1 MIGFKKIESVVV
13 IGASEDTRKIGNI
26 LLAKNQDFSGRV
38 YGVNPRGGNAYG
50 KDFFPNIS
58 ALPEVPDIAI
68 FAIPEA
74 FIYDS
79 LEEAGA
85 FGIQK
90 AIIITAGFKE
100 VGNKEGEKRLQEIAL
115 KYGIRILGPNC
126 LGYGDTAK
134 GLNLSFG
141 GNFFESGNI
150 GIISQSGAMAVAI
163 TDVLSERRL
172 GFSAFFSLGNKA
184 DIDESDILEELADDT
199 HTEVIA
205 VYLESIARGKVFL
218 EMLKKVTPKKPVIV
232 MIGGVSDHGKKATA
246 SHTGSLSGDRV
257 MYEAAI
263 REGGAMLTYSLAEF
277 FDLLQIFSR
286 AARRDIVG
294 NPYIITNAGGPG
306 VLATDQSEFHHLE
319 LATITPDEDVK
330 LRVNMPTMMS
340 TKNPIDII
348 GDADSERVAQ
358 ILTNIVMVRPSAD
371 ILFLFTVQATTDI
384 DAIAEKIV
392 EFSRENPSYHIFI
405 GLIGGET
412 ILRAREKFAQAGIFV
427 TLSTESLI
435 GSYAKLANQRSVNQK
450 QPSEIATIPHGEK
463 KESLL
468 LDQNQTE
475 ELFQSYSIASTNTRE
490 YTTLEE
496 ILDHTT
502 KNTGPFVMKM
512 AGKRIIHKTEI
523 GGIVGPVSS
532 REEVT
537 TVYETLQKN
546 GEIYCKNGEMEGV
559 AIGKFLTPSPKLELF
574 FGAKRDANFGET
586 FIVGAGGIFLTILD
600 DTRLHIGQWT
610 REEIADILASLR
622 SYPLMTGYRGQQLAD
637 IDGLIVL
644 LENLS
649 RLFFE
654 HPEIRE
660 IDINPIIFNDGKP
673 YVADGKLYID

>member
-1 MIGFKKIESVVV
+1 MLYFQSIQSVVV

-26 LLAKNQDFSGRV
+26 LLAKNQDFHGRI
-38 YGVNPRGGNAYG
+38 YGVNPRWGNAYG

-58 ALPEVPDIAI
+58 ALPEVPDIAV

-79 LEEAGA
+79 LEEAGV
-85 FGIQK
+85 FGIRK

-100 VGNKEGEKRLQEIAL
+100 VGNKEWEKWLQEIAQ

-134 GLNLSFG
+134 WLNLSFG

-232 MIGGVSDHGKKATA
+232 MIGGVSDRGKKATA

-263 REGGAMLTYSLAEF
+263 REWGAMLTYSLAEF

-286 AARRDIVG
+286 AAGRDIVG
-294 NPYIITNAGGPG
+294 NPYIITNAGWPG

-319 LATITPDEDVK
+319 LATIAPDEDSK
-330 LRVNMPTMMS
+330 LRINMPTMMS
-340 TKNPIDII
+340 TRNPIDII

-358 ILTNIVMVRPSAD
+358 ILANIVTVRPSAD

-392 EFSRENPSYHIFI
+392 AFSRENPAYHIFV

-435 GSYAKLANQRSVNQK
+435 GSYAKLAIQRNVNQK
-450 QPSEIATIPHGEK
+450 KPLETLALPHGEK

-475 ELFQSYSIASTNTRE
+475 ELFQSYNIASTNTRE

-496 ILDHTT
+496 ILDYTT
-502 KNTGPFVMKM
+502 KNTWPFVMKM

-523 GGIVGPVSS
+523 GGVIGPVTTQ
-532 REEVT
+532 EEVIAA
-537 TVYETLQKN
+537 YETFQRN
-546 GEIYCKNGEMEGV
+546 GEKYCKNGEMEWV

-574 FGAKRDANFGET
+574 FGAKRDVNFGET
-586 FIVGAGGIFLTILD
+586 FIVGAGGIFLMIID

-610 REEIADILASLR
+610 REEIANILTSLR

-637 IDGLIVL
+637 IDSLITL
-644 LENLS
+644 LKNLS
-649 RLFFE
+649 QLFFE

-660 IDINPIIFNDGKP
+660 IDINPIIFDDGKP
-673 YVADGKLYID
+673 YVADGKLYV